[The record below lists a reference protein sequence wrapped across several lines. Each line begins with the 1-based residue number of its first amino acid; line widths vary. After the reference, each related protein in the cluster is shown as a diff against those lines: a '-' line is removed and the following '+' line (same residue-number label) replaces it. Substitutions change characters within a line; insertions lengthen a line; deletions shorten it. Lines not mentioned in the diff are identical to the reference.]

1 MQWLIF
7 RPVIVKS
14 WLLLRGI
21 LHQCAYE
28 KIFNQPMVVFNLLCV
43 FIFSIKSKII
53 ITFKGLCTKTDID
66 KKVIS
71 VYFTWKL
78 LIRKVSYDSL
88 CFKEIHFCL
97 LMYLEFFL
105 SIKSIFES
113 AFKGFVFEF
122 NISFTFPEVMKAI
135 VLVGDQLKAGF

>member
-1 MQWLIF
+1 MRKFLT
-7 RPVIVKS
+7 
-14 WLLLRGI
+14 
-21 LHQCAYE
+21 E
-28 KIFNQPMVVFNLLCV
+28 PMAIFNLLCV
-43 FIFSIKSKII
+43 FIVSIKSKII

-66 KKVIS
+66 KKVS
-71 VYFTWKL
+71 LVYFTWKL

-97 LMYLEFFL
+97 LMYLGFFL

-113 AFKGFVFEF
+113 VFIGFVFEV